1 MILAISKALWIG
13 LGVTVV
19 TILAHV
25 LLFVV
30 FLRPSK
36 DEDQDEEEE

>member
-30 FLRPSK
+30 FLKPSK
-36 DEDQDEEEE
+36 DEEEETEE